1 MLDARF
7 LAWVIPK
14 PCLAQGGCDA
24 VQWRDLP
31 HLGGAGAML
40 IQRWRKSWMP
50 DVDSNHD

>member
-7 LAWVIPK
+7 LAWVTPK

-31 HLGGAGAML
+31 QPARDGAAL
-40 IQRWRKSWMP
+40 VQRLRKWMP